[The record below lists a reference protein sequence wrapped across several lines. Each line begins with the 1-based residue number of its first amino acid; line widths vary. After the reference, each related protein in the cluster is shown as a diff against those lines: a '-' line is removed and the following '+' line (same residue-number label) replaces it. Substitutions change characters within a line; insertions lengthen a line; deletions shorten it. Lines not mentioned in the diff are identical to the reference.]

1 MKRFHIVKKACPVN
15 YALEST
21 RTLDNGVVLRLIHCG
36 GSLTV
41 TAAYEQQLECYDNL
55 RTVAE
60 AAYIEDYL
68 TRKYEGVS
76 ADDLPLLTA

>member
-1 MKRFHIVKKACPVN
+1 MKRFHIIKKASPVN
-15 YALEST
+15 YALESS
-21 RTLDNGVVLRLIHCG
+21 RILDNGVVLRLIHTG
-36 GSLTV
+36 ETLAV

-68 TRKYEGVS
+68 TRKYEGVE
-76 ADDLPLLTA
+76 AADLPLLTA

>member
-1 MKRFHIVKKACPVN
+1 MKNIRLIKKAAPAN

-21 RTLDNGVVLRLIHCG
+21 RTLDNGVVLRLIHTG
-36 GSLTV
+36 ETLAV

-68 TRKYEGVS
+68 TRKYEGVE
-76 ADDLPLLTA
+76 AAALPLLTA